1 MRQEKGASRD
11 RNFVVAVGALGRWE
25 QQEAAV
31 CMWGRWVSREDLGK
45 FKKTNVI
52 CHDFYR
58 LALHLWLVYSILDKK
73 GTFSAQFSLREEKRT
88 NSDAYVFL
96 SFFSKKFTMT

>member
-1 MRQEKGASRD
+1 M
-11 RNFVVAVGALGRWE
+11 GRWE

-31 CMWGRWVSREDLGK
+31 CMCGEVGEQRVDLGK

-73 GTFSAQFSLREEKRT
+73 GTFSALFQFSLREGKRT
-88 NSDAYVFL
+88 NLMLTFSYL
-96 SFFSKKFTMT
+96 SSVRNSQ